1 MADYRF
7 LFYSDTEQTT
17 TDWHDTLAVLNAAK
31 VIAPAQKVMMD
42 SYGKVR
48 TIAEHGAKTRG
59 NAQAPK
65 PDPAV
70 TDSIMHLTCRLVS
83 FATEF
88 ALYGN
93 LWQQWIA
100 YMMMMHENPFTLA
113 SERRTVGQTST
124 MMKLAEKDFEL
135 FRQLMNLDLEALG
148 KSTGTDLLGMLT
160 NYRLPFAQESES
172 GPGRQIRT
180 LASKLSHV
188 SDAKAF
194 ARIMAQ
200 YYAEYGVGI
209 YGLYK
214 AFRVAEGEDEM
225 RIVPVTD
232 TEDVRFDDLIGYEE
246 QKKTLKE
253 NTEAFVNGLHSNNV
267 LLYGDS
273 GTGKSTSVHA
283 LMHDYY
289 VRGLRIVD
297 ISKADRSKLSQV
309 LAEIK
314 KRNYRFIIFLDDLSF
329 EENESDYKVLKAMLE
344 GALESRSDRVLIYAT
359 SNRRHLI
366 RETWGDRAD
375 MEYNEDIH
383 RSDTMEEKLSLASR
397 FGVTIYYAKPNAG
410 EYLNIVRELTRRNNI
425 RIGEKELED
434 IARKW
439 ELRHGGMSGRTASQ
453 LITWLRGEAARLN
466 EN

>member
-1 MADYRF
+1 MADFRF
-7 LFYSDTEQTT
+7 LFYGDTEQNTS
-17 TDWHDTLAVLNAAK
+17 DWHDTLAVLNSGAGE
-31 VIAPAQKVMMD
+31 APAQKVMMD
-42 SYGKVR
+42 AYGKVR
-48 TIAEHGAKTRG
+48 TVAEHGAKTKG
-59 NAQAPK
+59 AHQAPA
-65 PDPAV
+65 DPAAAERV
-70 TDSIMHLTCRLVS
+70 MQLTRRLIS

-100 YMMMMHENPFTLA
+100 YMLMMHENPFTFA
-113 SERRTVGQTST
+113 GERRAIGQSST

-135 FRQLMNLDLEALG
+135 FMQLMNYDLAAVG
-148 KSTGTDLLGMLT
+148 KATGTDLLEMLT

-180 LASKLSHV
+180 LAGKLSHAPDV
-188 SDAKAF
+188 KSF
-194 ARIMAQ
+194 ARVMTQ

-232 TEDVRFDDLIGYEE
+232 TEDVRFSDLVGYEE

-253 NTEAFVNGLHSNNV
+253 NTEAFINGVHANNV

-283 LMHDYY
+283 LMHDYFA
-289 VRGLRIVD
+289 RGLRLVE

-329 EENESDYKVLKAMLE
+329 EENESDYKELKAMLE

-366 RETWGDRAD
+366 RETWGDRSD

-397 FGVTIYYAKPNAG
+397 FGVTIYYSKPNAG
-410 EYLNIVRELTRRNNI
+410 EYLNIVRELTRRNGI
-425 RIGEKELED
+425 DIGEKDLED
-434 IARKW
+434 LARKW

-453 LITWLRGEAARLN
+453 FITWLRGEAARLRD
-466 EN
+466 